1 MAKLIKNIYAQAL
14 FDEGIAGGIT
24 DSLYEEAG
32 VLYEAVKANPELV
45 DFLANPGISS
55 TVKEGAV
62 EKMFKGRLSDTM
74 SGFIMTVVN
83 KGRHKEL
90 SDILLHY
97 MELVKEFKHIGTVYV
112 TTPMELSQ
120 SEKDMIHSRLLNTTD
135 YVSLEMNYDI
145 DPSLIGGMVV
155 RIGDRICDSSI
166 KTKLSAIHKEL
177 STVMLNQ

>member
-1 MAKLIKNIYAQAL
+1 
-14 FDEGIAGGIT
+14 
-24 DSLYEEAG
+24 
-32 VLYEAVKANPELV
+32 
-45 DFLANPGISS
+45 
-55 TVKEGAV
+55 
-62 EKMFKGRLSDTM
+62 M